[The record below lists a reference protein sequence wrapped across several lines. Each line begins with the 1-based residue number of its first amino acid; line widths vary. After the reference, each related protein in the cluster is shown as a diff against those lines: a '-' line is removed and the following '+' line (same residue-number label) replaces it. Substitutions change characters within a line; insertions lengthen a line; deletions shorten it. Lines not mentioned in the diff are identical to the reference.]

1 MFQDTV
7 LSFHTE
13 GFPDIDTPADCSEE
27 SERERERERENERE
41 RTRERE

>member
-13 GFPDIDTPADCSEE
+13 GFPDIDIPADCSEE
-27 SERERERERENERE
+27 SERERERERGMEIARERE
-41 RTRERE
+41 R

>member
-13 GFPDIDTPADCSEE
+13 GFPDIDIPADCSEE
-27 SERERERERENERE
+27 SEREREREIEIARERE
-41 RTRERE
+41 R